1 MNERNSIIGKIDW
14 VTVLIY
20 LALVMIGWFSIFSA
34 RYNEAH
40 PSIFDL
46 TQVYGKQLLWIGGAL
61 LVGFVILLIDAKF
74 FNVFSLWIY
83 IFFLFCLFAVLVYG
97 TATKG
102 ATAWIDLGGG
112 VKLQPSEFAKMAT
125 ALAVAG
131 YLDRLDVDLQK
142 RKDQIVTA
150 ALILIPMALV
160 LLQNDTGSAIVF
172 VSFIFVLYR
181 EGFPGAGWV
190 MVAGVTAILLFVFTL
205 VWSQKVMYI
214 ILGVLLVLTLTYYL
228 ITRKKGIVKMLGVF
242 AIAFM
247 FVFSVDYAFNKVL
260 QEHQKNRILVLLG
273 QLDDPK
279 GVGYNVHQSKI
290 AIGSGG
296 FAGKHHRRRRRLLGH
311 QHRGAAICSALD
323 TNHHPRRATTID
335 IQPCVWLRHR
345 GHLVCPRGHQ
355 YRHDDRLGARHRHP
369 PALPELRR
377 VEYAGVHHDAGD
389 LRETGCQ
396 SIERIMNDFFAVGK
410 NNHSYTEVTPK
421 FLTSNSPRS
430 LIFSSGMTSNAMNAK
445 VINGAYSVDPRRLA
459 SASAFW

>member
-296 FAGKHHRRRRRLLGH
+296 FAGKGFLEGTQTKYDFVPEQHTDFIFCTIGEEGGFLGTSVVVLLYVALLIRIIVLAERQRSTFSRVYGY
-311 QHRGAAICSALD
+311 AI
-323 TNHHPRRATTID
+323 
-335 IQPCVWLRHR
+335 
-345 GHLVCPRGHQ
+345 
-355 YRHDDRLGARHRHP
+355 
-369 PALPELRR
+369 
-377 VEYAGVHHDAGD
+377 AGILFVHVA
-389 LRETGCQ
+389 
-396 SIERIMNDFFAVGK
+396 INI
-410 NNHSYTEVTPK
+410 
-421 FLTSNSPRS
+421 
-430 LIFSSGMTSNAMNAK
+430 GMTIGLVP
-445 VINGAYSVDPRRLA
+445 VIGIPLPFLSYGGSSMLAFTMMLAIFVKQDANRLNVL
-459 SASAFW
+459 

>member
-61 LVGFVILLIDAKF
+61 LVGFIILLIDAKF

-102 ATAWIDLGGG
+102 ATSWIDLGGG
-112 VKLQPSEFAKMAT
+112 IKFQPSEFAKMAT

-242 AIAFM
+242 AVAFM

-260 QEHQKNRILVLLG
+260 QDHQQKRILVLLG
-273 QLDDPK
+273 QIDDPK

-296 FAGKHHRRRRRLLGH
+296 LTGKGFLEGTQTKYDFVPEQHTDFIFCTIGEEGGFLGTSVVVLLYVALLVRIIILAERQRSTFSRVYGYAIAGILFVHV
-311 QHRGAAICSALD
+311 AI
-323 TNHHPRRATTID
+323 NI
-335 IQPCVWLRHR
+335 
-345 GHLVCPRGHQ
+345 
-355 YRHDDRLGARHRHP
+355 
-369 PALPELRR
+369 
-377 VEYAGVHHDAGD
+377 
-389 LRETGCQ
+389 
-396 SIERIMNDFFAVGK
+396 
-410 NNHSYTEVTPK
+410 
-421 FLTSNSPRS
+421 
-430 LIFSSGMTSNAMNAK
+430 GMTIGLVP
-445 VINGAYSVDPRRLA
+445 VIGIPLPFLSYGGSSMLAFTMMLAIFVKQDANRLNVL
-459 SASAFW
+459 

>member
-14 VTVLIY
+14 VTVLLY

-61 LVGFVILLIDAKF
+61 LVGFIILLIDAKF

-102 ATAWIDLGGG
+102 ATSWIDLGGG
-112 VKLQPSEFAKMAT
+112 VKFQPSEFAKMAT

-296 FAGKHHRRRRRLLGH
+296 FAGKGFLQGTQTKYDFVPEQHTDFIFCTIGEEGGFLGTCAVVLLYVALLIRIIILAERQRSTFSRVYGY
-311 QHRGAAICSALD
+311 AI
-323 TNHHPRRATTID
+323 
-335 IQPCVWLRHR
+335 
-345 GHLVCPRGHQ
+345 
-355 YRHDDRLGARHRHP
+355 
-369 PALPELRR
+369 
-377 VEYAGVHHDAGD
+377 AGILFVHVA
-389 LRETGCQ
+389 
-396 SIERIMNDFFAVGK
+396 INI
-410 NNHSYTEVTPK
+410 
-421 FLTSNSPRS
+421 
-430 LIFSSGMTSNAMNAK
+430 GMTIGLIP
-445 VINGAYSVDPRRLA
+445 VIGIPLPFLSYGGSSMLAFTMMLAIFVKQDANRLNVL
-459 SASAFW
+459 

>member
-214 ILGVLLVLTLTYYL
+214 ILGVLLVLTLVYYL

-296 FAGKHHRRRRRLLGH
+296 FAGKGFLEGTQTKYDFVPEQHTDFIFCTIGEEGGFLGTSVVVLLYVALLIRIIVLAERQRSTFSRVYGY
-311 QHRGAAICSALD
+311 AI
-323 TNHHPRRATTID
+323 
-335 IQPCVWLRHR
+335 
-345 GHLVCPRGHQ
+345 
-355 YRHDDRLGARHRHP
+355 
-369 PALPELRR
+369 
-377 VEYAGVHHDAGD
+377 AGILFVHVA
-389 LRETGCQ
+389 
-396 SIERIMNDFFAVGK
+396 INI
-410 NNHSYTEVTPK
+410 
-421 FLTSNSPRS
+421 
-430 LIFSSGMTSNAMNAK
+430 GMTIGLVP
-445 VINGAYSVDPRRLA
+445 VIGIPLPFLSYGGSSMLAFTMMLAIFVKQDANRLNVL
-459 SASAFW
+459 